1 MWDFVIVLALA
12 VLPAAGKTL
21 GSLLAEGVHTPKW
34 LVGAALHAAAGI
46 AIALVSIDLM
56 PRILEAISIELMIVA
71 FLCGASLS
79 VLLVQG
85 AKRLQMRVGTG
96 SASAWMVQLAIL
108 VDLASDGLMTGA
120 GSGVSLGLGSLL
132 AMAQLVA
139 NIPGGFAST
148 ANFRDKGVGRSQR
161 LILIAVVPIL
171 VLIAAGL
178 GFGLLKEANTGV
190 QHGVLAVMVG
200 VLLLT
205 TVEETLP
212 QGDAPQPP
220 RWISTAAFAGGFS
233 LFALLSSLVR

>member
-12 VLPAAGKTL
+12 VLPAAGNTI
-21 GSLLAEGVHTPKW
+21 GSLLAESMHTPKW

-56 PRILEAISIELMIVA
+56 PRILESVSTATMVAA
-71 FLCGASLS
+71 FLSGAGVS

-85 AKRLQMRVGTG
+85 AKGLQLRLGAG

-120 GSGVSLGLGSLL
+120 GSGISLGLGLLL
-132 AMAQLVA
+132 ALAQLVA

-148 ANFRDKGVGRSQR
+148 ANFRDKGMGKRQR
-161 LILIAVVPIL
+161 LIIMALVPLL
-171 VLIAAGL
+171 VLVSAGL
-178 GFGLLKEANTGV
+178 GFGLLKDADMGV
-190 QHGVLAVMVG
+190 QHAVLAVMVG

-220 RWISTAAFAGGFS
+220 RWISTTAFAGGFA
-233 LFALLSSLVR
+233 LFALLSSLVG